1 MVVHRHVG
9 MHPEAESLAQLAE
22 QFQEMRAVAVFP
34 VDRFSLIAAA
44 GDVIAP
50 ARSIRGARAS
60 PLS

>member
-1 MVVHRHVG
+1 